1 MSFNPFPVI
10 SNKIFGFNDV
20 SDVFNE
26 VFKANDK
33 LFKRSFKK
41 RSYSDKREV
50 KVRLDLDLAPTNIS
64 VLDQPKVKRN
74 NQFDTDTFANDTS
87 TTDATDIVLSPQT
100 IFAAPTPISSP
111 VVDTTV
117 FPTQNQSNLGTPFSS
132 SISQASNSFSKLY
145 IFGDSLS
152 DQGNIFNIT
161 KFANSLEP
169 QIPIVPNSPY
179 FEGRF
184 SNGPVWTDYL
194 SAGLG
199 LPIQI
204 STKLSVLSP
213 SIPLSSPFALVNSE
227 LSVSPFFNG
236 ATTTQSVNFAFG
248 GAQTGVNSGL
258 AGTVSS
264 LIPGVLQQVAWFI
277 NDHIS
282 VGKTADSNALYVV
295 FAGGNDYLD
304 PSNALQPNQSVSN
317 IALSIAALYSQGARN
332 FLIPNLPDL
341 GITPRALKGGAEVET
356 RLSNLTIA
364 HNTLLNEAIAGLENL
379 LPQSNLIPLDFY
391 GLLNNIAA
399 NPSQLGLTNITEPS
413 FDATTG
419 TIVGDPNTHLFW
431 DEIHPTAI
439 GHLGLGISAL
449 VSVLTSTPQVNN
461 LSAAD
466 PILVS
471 LGNQSNFAQNTLLP
485 DILASTF
492 NPTSTLIE
500 VSY

>member
-1 MSFNPFPVI
+1 MSFNLFPVL
-10 SNKIFGFNDV
+10 SNKI
-20 SDVFNE
+20 SALNE
-26 VFKANDK
+26 SFRTTDK
-33 LFKRSFKK
+33 SFKRSFK
-41 RSYSDKREV
+41 RLGYSDSQETRTNPV
-50 KVRLDLDLAPTNIS
+50 LDLAPTTNS
-64 VLDQPKVKRN
+64 VLDQPKDKAN
-74 NQFDTDTFANDTS
+74 NQLVPNPFNSNTTDLVPSRQTIATPTPSSRPLVNTSVFPAQTQSSLDTS
-87 TTDATDIVLSPQT
+87 TI
-100 IFAAPTPISSP
+100 
-111 VVDTTV
+111 
-117 FPTQNQSNLGTPFSS
+117 S
-132 SISQASNSFSKLY
+132 SISQASTPFSKLY

-169 QIPIVPNSPY
+169 QLPIVPNSPY

-194 SAGLG
+194 AAGLG

-213 SIPLSSPFALVNSE
+213 SIPISSPFALVNGE
-227 LSVSPFFNG
+227 LRVSPFFNG

-248 GAQTGVNSGL
+248 GAQTGVTSGL
-258 AGTVSS
+258 AGTFSS

-277 NDHIS
+277 NDHLS
-282 VGKTADSNALYVV
+282 VGKTADSKALYVV

-304 PSNALQPNQSVSN
+304 PSNALQPIQSVSN

-341 GITPRALKGGAEVET
+341 GITPRALKGGTEAET

-364 HNTLLNEAIAGLENL
+364 HNTLLNQAIADLTTL
-379 LPQSNLIPLDFY
+379 LPQSNFIPLDFY
-391 GLLNNIAA
+391 GLLNNVAA
-399 NPSQLGLTNITEPS
+399 NPSQLGITNITEPS
-413 FDATTG
+413 YDTTTG

-439 GHLGLGISAL
+439 GHLSLGINAL
-449 VSVLTSTPQVNN
+449 VSILNSTPQVNN

-466 PILVS
+466 PVLAS

-485 DILASTF
+485 DIFTPTF
-492 NPTSTLIE
+492 NKPATLIE
-500 VSY
+500 VSQQT